1 MDKILTSLDIR
12 NPGLRILPPGVER
25 YFVRGGGLSV
35 LEVLPEDKLEII
47 NDEGKQTCEVV
58 VFNSKGKSDLSIL
71 NLKENSDAGF
81 SKKTILSDEKIT
93 KLFKRKKFDLS
104 KAKSSII
111 FDKDCPTGEKIILK
125 SKDKCT
131 VMLAA
136 PGESMNVHKQNPP
149 TDLTVFLNKS
159 NFNDNNNE
167 EQFVLPEP
175 LGDATYEKLIKRR
188 TVETYEVKAGEY
200 IQIIDTSGRQ
210 CSDFLAFDKAKLDKK
225 IESIIDATATRT
237 FMGAAYPAPGLFSKF
252 FDMEHDPMIEVIR
265 DTVGRHDT
273 FNYAC
278 TAKYYEDMG
287 YFGHI
292 NCSENFNNALKKYEV
307 KSRKGWTAIN
317 LFFNTSINQ
326 LNVASF
332 DEPWSRPG
340 DYVLFRASKDLIC
353 ASSACPCDVDPANG
367 WNPTDIFVRTYPKK
381 QKYSKAIAFRMKEDS
396 EPKLTKETGFHKKTS
411 KLTRN
416 FIDYNGYWLAN
427 NYTNYGTINEY
438 TACREKAIAIDL
450 SPLRKFEI
458 VGPDSENL
466 MQYALTRNVKKLSI
480 GQVSYSAMCYDNGCM
495 VDDGTI
501 FRLGKDNFRWIGG
514 QEYGGT
520 WLRELAKKKKY
531 KVWVKSST
539 DQIHNLSVQGPNS
552 RKILDKFIW
561 TAPVQPTINELQWFR
576 FAIARIDD
584 HKGIPVII
592 SRTGYTGELGFEIW
606 CHPNDASKVWDKVF
620 ESGKDLGITP
630 MGLEALDMV
639 RIEAGLIFYGYEFND
654 QIDPFEAGIGFSV
667 ALKTKE
673 DDFVGKDALI
683 KRKESP
689 QKKLVG
695 LELIG
700 KEQAANGDGVHV
712 GRATVGVIT
721 SGMISP
727 KLNKNIAL
735 CRMDIKYSNIGTE
748 VEVGKIDGHQ
758 KRIGAKVVRFPFYD
772 PEKLRVKL

>member
-1 MDKILTSLDIR
+1 MQTSLNIK
-12 NPGLRILPPGVER
+12 NPGLRTLPPGVER
-25 YFVRGGGLSV
+25 YFVPGGGISV
-35 LEVLPEDKLEII
+35 IEINSEDKIEII
-47 NDEGKQTCEVV
+47 NDEGKQICEVT

-71 NLKENSDAGF
+71 SLKENSKGEF
-81 SKKTILSDEKIT
+81 SKKTISKDKKILD
-93 KLFKRKKFDLS
+93 LFKRKNINIS
-104 KAKSSII
+104 RSQSSNL
-111 FDKDCPTGEKIILK
+111 FNQDCPMGEKITLQ
-125 SKDKCT
+125 SKDKSI

-136 PGESMNVHKQNPP
+136 PGEAMNVHNQNPP

-159 NFNDNNNE
+159 EFEVSE
-167 EQFVLPEP
+167 EQFILPDP
-175 LGDATYEKLIKRR
+175 LGNPKFEKLINRR
-188 TVETYEVKAGEY
+188 TVETYEVKAGDY
-200 IQIIDTSGRQ
+200 IQIIDTAGRQ
-210 CSDFLAFDKAKLDKK
+210 CSDFLAFDKAKLDKR

-237 FMGAAYPAPGLFSKF
+237 FMGYAYPVPGLFSKF
-252 FDMEHDPMIEVIR
+252 FDMYHDPMIEVVR

-317 LFFNTSINQ
+317 LFFNTNINQ
-326 LNVASF
+326 LNVVSF

-367 WNPTDIFVRTYPKK
+367 WNPTDIFVRTYPKE

-396 EPKLTKETGFHKKTS
+396 EPKLTKETGFHKNTS

-427 NYTNYGTINEY
+427 NYRDYGTINEY

-458 VGPDSENL
+458 TGPDSENL
-466 MQYALTRNVKKLSI
+466 MQYALTRNVKKISI
-480 GQVSYSAMCYDNGCM
+480 GQVSYSAMCYENGCM
-495 VDDGTI
+495 IDDGTI

-520 WLRELAKKKKY
+520 WLRELAKKKNY

-539 DQIHNLSVQGPNS
+539 DQIHNISVQGPNS
-552 RKILDKFIW
+552 RKILEKFVW
-561 TAPVQPTINELQWFR
+561 TPPAQATINELKWFR
-576 FAIARIDD
+576 FSIARIDD
-584 HKGIPVII
+584 HIGIPII
-592 SRTGYTGELGFEIW
+592 VSRTGYTGELGFEIW
-606 CHPNDASKVWDKVF
+606 CHPKDAPKVWEKVW
-620 ESGKDLGITP
+620 ESGKGLGLTP
-630 MGLEALDMV
+630 MGLEGLDMV

-654 QIDPFEAGIGFSV
+654 QTDPFESGIGFSV

-700 KEQAANGDGVHV
+700 KEQASNGDGVHV

-727 KLNKNIAL
+727 KLSKNIAL
-735 CRMDIKYSNIGTE
+735 CRMDVKYSNIGTDI
-748 VEVGKIDGHQ
+748 EVGKIDGHQ
-758 KRIGAKVVRFPFYD
+758 KRIPAKVVAFPFYD
-772 PEKLRVKL
+772 PKKLKVRT